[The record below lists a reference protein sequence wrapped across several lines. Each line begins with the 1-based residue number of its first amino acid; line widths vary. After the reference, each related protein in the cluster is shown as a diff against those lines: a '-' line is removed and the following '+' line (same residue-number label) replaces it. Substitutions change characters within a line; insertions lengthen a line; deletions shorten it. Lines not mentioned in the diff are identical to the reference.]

1 MTMKI
6 NDKLQ
11 VMSEPSLFWLTDGR
25 FVWCTTPMF
34 ISIFLLYL
42 KGVASA
48 KMWTLSKKKGGRGSS
63 DLKWDPFF
71 GVIPD
76 FFILIIY
83 GGQVS
88 QWATLRQ
95 LFVKERKFW
104 EMFVVTTFNW
114 WPAQPSPPSQ
124 SSPLA
129 RDLQSVSRPEK
140 EILTGITLLVTAST
154 SLENGPLKEIYT
166 YFLSKDTVNYVSF
179 GKSLDSVNIAGP
191 GHFSL
196 PFL

>member
-1 MTMKI
+1 MT
-6 NDKLQ
+6 
-11 VMSEPSLFWLTDGR
+11 
-25 FVWCTTPMF
+25 C
-34 ISIFLLYL
+34 
-42 KGVASA
+42 
-48 KMWTLSKKKGGRGSS
+48 
-63 DLKWDPFF
+63 
-71 GVIPD
+71 
-76 FFILIIY
+76 
-83 GGQVS
+83 
-88 QWATLRQ
+88 
-95 LFVKERKFW
+95 
-104 EMFVVTTFNW
+104 
-114 WPAQPSPPSQ
+114 PAQPSPPSQ